1 MPSSSTERCRKH
13 RARRRAGLERFTIE
27 LPFVPLG
34 ETLVAAGWLG
44 SEDLTDL
51 NRIHAALEQAL
62 REWCGTAE

>member
-44 SEDLTDL
+44 SEEVADPD
-51 NRIHAALEQAL
+51 RIRAALQQAL
-62 REWCGTAE
+62 REWCDAGE